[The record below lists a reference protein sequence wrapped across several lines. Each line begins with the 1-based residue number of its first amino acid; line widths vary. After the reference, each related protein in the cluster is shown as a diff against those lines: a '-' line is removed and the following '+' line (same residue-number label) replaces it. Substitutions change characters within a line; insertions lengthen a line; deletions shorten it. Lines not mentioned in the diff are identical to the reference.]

1 MAKLGVVTIGQSPR
15 DDIVPDLTAL
25 LPPSTD
31 VIEAGALDPL
41 TGAEIAALAPSGDP
55 GDEELASRL
64 RDGTEVALS
73 HRRLLPHLRAALER
87 VRDAGAE
94 RALLLCTGGFP
105 DLAAP
110 LPTLTAGQLLFGTV
124 QAVAAGRTLLVV
136 CPLASQCAEL
146 TRYWQAV
153 AARVEVTAASP
164 YGTVADF
171 TAAAAELRGRLPP
184 GEDAIGLLDCV
195 GYDLAHRRLLADA
208 LGLPVLVPRL
218 AMGHLL
224 AQLMPSAS

>member
-15 DDIVPDLTAL
+15 DDVVPDLAAL
-25 LPPSTD
+25 LPPGARI
-31 VIEAGALDPL
+31 VEAGALDPL
-41 TGAEIAALAPSGDP
+41 SGAEIAALAPSGDP

-73 HRRLLPHLRAALER
+73 HRRLLPHLHAALER

-94 RALLLCTGGFP
+94 RALLLCTGSFP
-105 DLAAP
+105 ELRAP
-110 LPTLTAGQLLFGTV
+110 LPTLTAEQLLTGTV
-124 QAVAAGRTLLVV
+124 QALAAGRTLLVV
-136 CPLASQCAEL
+136 CPLPSQRAAL
-146 TRYWQAV
+146 ARRWSTA
-153 AARVEVTAASP
+153 AARVEVAAASP
-164 YGTVADF
+164 YGALEDF
-171 TAAAAELRGRLPP
+171 AAVAAELRGRLSP

-195 GYDLAHRRLLADA
+195 GYDLAHRQVLADA

-224 AQLMPSAS
+224 AQVV